1 MADMRIDNQKSARS
15 SARRVALACVAL
27 TLLGAIFLGL
37 ANWQL
42 NRAEQ
47 RREIAKQI
55 ESGRAQAPVDL
66 NVHTDYE
73 SLKPWQAARVTGRW
87 LSQWSVLLDNR
98 NLDGKPGFW
107 LGTLL
112 EFAPNQTVF
121 VLRGWVPRPIGSYNP
136 FPVVSQSTA
145 PVVIQGEIATHV
157 PRLYQISDKSDKIPA
172 SVVTKEGQKILLD
185 LAHVAQRQNVTDAEL
200 KKVTGLQV
208 VPIVLL
214 QTNDSDG
221 QRLKRRWPEPSVD
234 ADKNIGYAMQWASF
248 AAIAFGAVGILL
260 WRNRRRAKISN

>member
-15 SARRVALACVAL
+15 SARRVAVGCVAL
-27 TLLGAIFLGL
+27 TLLGVLFLGL
-37 ANWQL
+37 AHWQL

-55 ESGRAQAPVDL
+55 ESGRAQTPVDL
-66 NVHTDYE
+66 NAHPDYA
-73 SLKPWQAARVTGRW
+73 SLKPWQSARVTGRW
-87 LSQWSVLLDNR
+87 LPQWSVLLDNR

-112 EFAPNQTVF
+112 ELAPNRTIL

-136 FPVVSQSTA
+136 FPVVSQSTGL
-145 PVVIQGEIATHV
+145 VVIQGEIATHV
-157 PRLYQISDKSDKIPA
+157 PRLYEISDESDKIPA
-172 SVVTKEGQKILLD
+172 SDVTKDAQKTLLD
-185 LAHVAQRQNVTDAEL
+185 LARVAQRQNVTEAEL

-208 VPIVLL
+208 APVVLL

-221 QRLKRRWPEPSVD
+221 QALKRRWPEPSVD

-248 AAIAFGAVGILL
+248 AAIAFVAVGILL